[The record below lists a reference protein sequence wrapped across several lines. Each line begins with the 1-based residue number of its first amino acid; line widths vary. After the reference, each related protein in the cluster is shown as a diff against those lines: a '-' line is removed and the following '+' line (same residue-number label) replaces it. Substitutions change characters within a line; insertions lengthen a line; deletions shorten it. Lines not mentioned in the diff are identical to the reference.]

1 MKPNPLARI
10 NFLTRQIGQH
20 AAPVL
25 SAYALG
31 VMIFRLHRSPEVEP
45 RPASLEVQAL
55 GRQQYKEMESQ
66 LLSVGVL
73 ERIPHL
79 RGKAYSI
86 FGRSKAPAAEF
97 ICGVDPFCYI
107 SHLSAMEFHGLTDR
121 LPHTL
126 FVSSPSTSEWR
137 KLAKEQMQKEL
148 VEYYPAYI
156 AARFPHLVSFRMEKF
171 GKTPIEYINSSHL
184 GAFKNIHDRS
194 LRVSTIGRTFLDMLR
209 RPDLCGGMQH
219 VIDVYKD
226 TARKYLRLIQ
236 DEIDAHGTG
245 IEKVR
250 AGYILSEFCGAR
262 SDARIQAWKEQFAQR
277 GGSRK
282 LDPTGEFSPTF
293 SEDWSL
299 SLNVPS
305 LETYEPS

>member
-1 MKPNPLARI
+1 VKPNPLARI

-31 VMIFRLHRSPEVEP
+31 IMIFRLHQSAEVEQ

-73 ERIPHL
+73 EKIPHL

-107 SHLSAMEFHGLTDR
+107 SHLSAMEF
-121 LPHTL
+121 
-126 FVSSPSTSEWR
+126 PSTSEWR
-137 KLAKEQMQKEL
+137 KLAKEQMQKDL

-236 DEIDAHGTG
+236 DEIDTHGTG

-262 SDARIQAWKEQFAQR
+262 SEQRIQAWKEQFAQR

-282 LDPTGEFSPTF
+282 LDPTGEFSATF

-305 LETYEPS
+305 LEAHESS